1 MDLSAHLDPN
11 IMWGLFVCGCISDAP
26 TYRQIRSQIYCEHQY
41 TVQILGTTSFI
52 REHEI
57 G

>member
-26 TYRQIRSQIYCEHQY
+26 TYRQIHSQIYCEHQY